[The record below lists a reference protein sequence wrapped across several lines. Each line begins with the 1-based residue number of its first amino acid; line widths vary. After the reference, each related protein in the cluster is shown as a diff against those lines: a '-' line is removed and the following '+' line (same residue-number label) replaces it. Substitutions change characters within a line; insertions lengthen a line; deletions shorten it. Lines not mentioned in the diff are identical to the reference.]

1 MEVTQVPDLVF
12 GLVFVLV
19 GAVLA
24 YDALQ
29 AWWIYREKARRW
41 VK

>member
-1 MEVTQVPDLVF
+1 MEVTQVPTLLV
-12 GLVFVLV
+12 GVVFVLV